1 MLKWPTD
8 IYLSLSSYNITKLTM
23 DRNYFKHLNISA
35 IGHHLPNL
43 AYLDVSFNNVKV
55 ITTGRLPNMIELE
68 LHHNY
73 IDVDGMFYSNG
84 YCNFP
89 NLQIINLGSNI
100 TVNIPINASDAT
112 TLTNVS
118 VGLHSLS
125 DGK

>member
-1 MLKWPTD
+1 
-8 IYLSLSSYNITKLTM
+8 M

-43 AYLDVSFNNVKV
+43 AYLDVSFNNVEV

-89 NLQIINLGSNI
+89 NLQIINLGVSTSKLRVVKFKN
-100 TVNIPINASDAT
+100 VASFTCDR
-112 TLTNVS
+112 LFPVKIKFVMSFGNV
-118 VGLHSLS
+118 GI
-125 DGK
+125 